1 MSVRITVPPIEGC
14 KIGRAAIAVL
24 ALAVAVGCQPM
35 VRPAQAPQPP
45 ATQLLDAARLALPT
59 DCAVLSGRSYR
70 MTYTVG
76 LDGRTG
82 NLGAITPPDAPLC
95 LQAALAAWVASFRY
109 APVAQTESLTA
120 DWMLVTARRGS

>member
-1 MSVRITVPPIEGC
+1 MSVRITAPPIEGR
-14 KIGRAAIAVL
+14 KIGRAATAVL
-24 ALAVAVGCQPM
+24 ALAVAVGCQSI

-45 ATQLLDAARLALPT
+45 ATQLLNAARLDLPN

-76 LDGRTG
+76 LDGRTS

-95 LQAALAAWVASFRY
+95 LQVALAAWVASFRY